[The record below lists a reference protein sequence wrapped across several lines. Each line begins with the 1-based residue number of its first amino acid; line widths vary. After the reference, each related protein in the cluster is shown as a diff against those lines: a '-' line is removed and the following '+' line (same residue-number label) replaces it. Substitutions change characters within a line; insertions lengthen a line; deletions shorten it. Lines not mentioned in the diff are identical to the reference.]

1 MTDTPKGSLNNWA
14 QFRFS
19 IIGGLLARPP
29 MKGELRKELQ
39 ELASHTYQHPTK
51 DKPVKF
57 GVSTIERWYYKA
69 LQTNDP
75 VGSLERKSRSD
86 AGTHKAMSSELLKAL
101 GKQYKMYPSW
111 SYKLHSDNIKV
122 LSEERPELGEAPSYS
137 TVTRR
142 MKERNWYKKQ
152 SRRKKTKGQK
162 QAALRLEKQE
172 VRSFE
177 SSYPHGLWHLD
188 FHHCSMRVI
197 DIDGQWR
204 TPIALCILDDYS
216 RLCCHIQWFLNETAE
231 VLQHGL
237 TQAFHKR
244 GLPRAL
250 MTDNGSAMV
259 AGETKN
265 GLMSLGIKHEK
276 TLPYSPYQNGKQES
290 FWGQLEGRLI
300 AMLNRVDC
308 LSLEQLNYSTQAWIE
323 MEYNRS
329 WHDEIN
335 TSPVQRV
342 LSGKDVSRQSPD
354 SEDLRFS
361 FTVRETRAQR
371 QSDGTL
377 QINGVRFEIPSRFR
391 HFKRLSVR
399 YQNWDL
405 SRAWLVNQVNGK
417 QIATMHPQDK
427 EKNNQGNRRTLAP
440 LHQEPELSKKD
451 IKEPYPPLM
460 RKLLSEYAATG
471 LPPAYI
477 PMQENA
483 VDPNALQE
491 VGYER

>member
-29 MKGELRKELQ
+29 QKGELRQELQ
-39 ELASHTYQHPTK
+39 QLARHTYQHPTK
-51 DKPVKF
+51 DELVKF

-69 LQTNDP
+69 LQTSDP
-75 VGSLERKSRSD
+75 VGALERKSRSD
-86 AGTHKAMSSELLKAL
+86 AGTHKAMSYELLKAL

-111 SYKLHSDNIKV
+111 SYKLHFDNIAA
-122 LSEERPELGEAPSYS
+122 LTEERPELGDPPSYS

-142 MKERNWYKKQ
+142 MKERNWYKKH

-162 QAALRLEKQE
+162 QAASRLEKQE

-188 FHHCSMRVI
+188 FHHCSIRVI
-197 DIDGQWR
+197 DSNGKWH

-231 VLQHGL
+231 VLLHGL
-237 TQAFHKR
+237 VQAFHKR
-244 GLPRAL
+244 GIPRAL

-265 GLMSLGIKHEK
+265 GLISLGVKHEK

-300 AMLNRVDC
+300 AMLRRVES
-308 LSLEQLNYSTQAWIE
+308 LSLEQLNYATQAWIE
-323 MEYNRS
+323 VEYNRS

-335 TSPVQRV
+335 TSPVQKL
-342 LSGKDVSRQSPD
+342 LSGKDVSRQSSD
-354 SEDLRFS
+354 SEDLRFA
-361 FTVRETRAQR
+361 FTVYETRVQR
-371 QSDGTL
+371 QSDGTV
-377 QINGVRFEIPSRFR
+377 QIKGVRFEVPSRFL
-391 HFKRLSVR
+391 HFKKISVR

-405 SRAWLVNQVNGK
+405 SRAWLVDPINGK
-417 QIATMHPQDK
+417 KIAVMYPQDK
-427 EKNNQGNRRTLAP
+427 IKNNQGNRRTLTP
-440 LHQEPELSKKD
+440 FHQEPELSKED
-451 IKEPYPPLM
+451 IKEAYPPLM
-460 RKLLSEYAATG
+460 RKLLAEYAATG

-477 PMQENA
+477 PMQKNEAN
-483 VDPNALQE
+483 PNVGQE
-491 VGYER
+491 AGYER